1 MKDVAAST
9 MADDLKRLGIDPLK
23 PPPLNKL
30 SPDVLRKVMVTFTKS
45 LGVKCEFCH
54 DQNNFKAPTP
64 HKKVA
69 AGMWQHFVLEM
80 RLDGGGPLYCDS
92 CHSGKAEFLD
102 RHDNKALQGWMEAN
116 YVKKLKRADKK
127 EHSCDLCPRR
137 PVRGEIPPSVGDEVE
152 DRQGVGGTVFPT
164 FSRVCIAIKHSFLTR
179 VRVFSRLNT
188 VQGLTQRQ
196 QMVLDFIRSSIAD
209 RGYPPTLREIGA
221 RMGIRSTNGVNDH
234 LRALERKGYL
244 TREDMKSRALR
255 PTTHHDVAQ
264 HLGNAANGDG
274 ASNDSTHSSQERFGV
289 GGTTFEDVVEIQ
301 VLGRVAA
308 GLPLFAEEHVIDTVR
323 VDRGLL
329 KGGREVFGL
338 RVHGDSMI
346 DAGIL
351 NGDYIF
357 VRKQLTASRGD
368 IVVAL
373 IGDEATVKYYFP
385 EKDYVRFQPANKAM
399 APILVRAVD
408 FKPTMLLGVVV
419 GVFRRL

>member
-1 MKDVAAST
+1 
-9 MADDLKRLGIDPLK
+9 
-23 PPPLNKL
+23 
-30 SPDVLRKVMVTFTKS
+30 
-45 LGVKCEFCH
+45 
-54 DQNNFKAPTP
+54 
-64 HKKVA
+64 
-69 AGMWQHFVLEM
+69 
-80 RLDGGGPLYCDS
+80 
-92 CHSGKAEFLD
+92 
-102 RHDNKALQGWMEAN
+102 
-116 YVKKLKRADKK
+116 
-127 EHSCDLCPRR
+127 
-137 PVRGEIPPSVGDEVE
+137 
-152 DRQGVGGTVFPT
+152 
-164 FSRVCIAIKHSFLTR
+164 
-179 VRVFSRLNT
+179 
-188 VQGLTQRQ
+188 
-196 QMVLDFIRSSIAD
+196 MVLDFIRQSISD

-255 PTTHHDVAQ
+255 PTTTHDVAQ
-264 HLGNAANGDG
+264 QLDGVGGG
-274 ASNDSTHSSQERFGV
+274 ASNDSRAAGSS
-289 GGTTFEDVVEIQ
+289 EDDDIVEIQ